1 MSLLYTH
8 LAAALI
14 VAAVAATS
22 TWQVQNWRFDSAEK
36 ARLEKEAEIRRNNEK
51 RTSLAAEGLEQDKT
65 RIEIRYR
72 TITKTVTE
80 FIDRPVYKN
89 ICLDQDGIDA
99 INGVAK

>member
-1 MSLLYTH
+1 MALLYTH
-8 LAAALI
+8 LAAAL
-14 VAAVAATS
+14 VGAAVAATS
-22 TWQVQNWRFDSAEK
+22 AWQIQNWRLDSAEK

-51 RTSLAAEGLEQDKT
+51 RTSSAAEGLEQDKVK
-65 RIEIRYR
+65 IEIRYR

-89 ICLDQDGIDA
+89 ICLDQDGVDA